1 MSFRSPGYGSVKGT
15 PSIAAVVA
23 SIDDK
28 FGQFP
33 ASLRIQKSKQEV
45 GPRSCTLDIHTD
57 MRRRWVQMIAQL
69 DEMFVERLLDFKAR
83 NANKLPSNIVFWR
96 DGVSEGQFDQVI
108 RDELPLIQKAFA
120 DKAFSPNP
128 AAPYKPN
135 LTIVICGSCVAL
147 RRELSLI
154 VRGRDR

>member
-1 MSFRSPGYGSVKGT
+1 
-15 PSIAAVVA
+15 
-23 SIDDK
+23 
-28 FGQFP
+28 
-33 ASLRIQKSKQEV
+33 
-45 GPRSCTLDIHTD
+45 

-83 NANKLPSNIVFWR
+83 NAKKLPSNIVFWR

-147 RRELSLI
+147 RRELSLM
-154 VRGRDR
+154 VRGRDRQEAPHAVLRHGRRTRRPEWEPQGRDRC